1 MSLGLF
7 SHVAEAF
14 QLVMRDRLNVL
25 SFSTHCVAVV
35 SRIIMPGPQQAAAKK
50 KTNLV
55 QWTAF
60 CFRSKK
66 KPNKNSNK
74 FKRKQTNTSK
84 GRETG
89 KAKCS
94 DLKEQAK
101 QANANG
107 QNKQRKKGTNSRN

>member
-1 MSLGLF
+1 MEKMGEDAFHITNVHGENVREKMLDRFLF
-7 SHVAEAF
+7 SK
-14 QLVMRDRLNVL
+14 Q
-25 SFSTHCVAVV
+25 
-35 SRIIMPGPQQAAAKK
+35 
-50 KTNLV
+50 
-55 QWTAF
+55 
-60 CFRSKK
+60 K

-94 DLKEQAK
+94 DVKEQAK